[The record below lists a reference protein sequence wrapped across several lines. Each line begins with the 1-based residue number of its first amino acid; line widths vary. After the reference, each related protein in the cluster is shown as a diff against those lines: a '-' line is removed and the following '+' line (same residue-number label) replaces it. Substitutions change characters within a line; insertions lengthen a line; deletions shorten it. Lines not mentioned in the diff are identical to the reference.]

1 MLKEIVYV
9 ALYVT
14 DQEKALAY
22 YTNVLGFEKR
32 FDNPTPDKTRFL
44 TIGVPGQAVELVLW
58 PGTPG
63 SATPSYGRSPATYTV
78 EVEDCRKAFDTL
90 KARGANFVTDVLEFP
105 WGHVAQLRDP
115 DGNLLA
121 IRQARR
127 AA

>member
-1 MLKEIVYV
+1 MLKKMVYV

-14 DQEKALAY
+14 DQEKSLAY

-32 FDNPTPDKTRFL
+32 FDNPTPEGTRFL
-44 TIGVPGQAVELVLW
+44 TIGVPGQEVELVLW

-63 SATPSYGRSPATYTV
+63 NANPAYGRSPATYTI
-78 EVEDCRKAFDTL
+78 EVEDCRKAFDAL
-90 KARGANFVTDVLEFP
+90 KTRGVNFVTEVLEFP
-105 WGHVAQLRDP
+105 WGYVAQLRDP

-121 IRQARR
+121 LRQARR

>member
-1 MLKEIVYV
+1 MLKEMVYV

-14 DQEKALAY
+14 DQERALAY

-32 FDNPTPDKTRFL
+32 FDNPTPDNTRFL
-44 TIGVPGQAVELVLW
+44 TIGVPGQTVELVLW

-63 SATPSYGRSPATYTV
+63 SANPSHGRSPATYTI
-78 EVEDCRKAFDTL
+78 EVDDCRQAFATL
-90 KARGANFVTDVLEFP
+90 KTRGVNFVTEVLEFP
-105 WGHVAQLRDP
+105 WGLVAQLRDP
-115 DGNLLA
+115 DGNLVA